1 MTKTDLIII
10 GAGPG
15 GYETAIEAAKAG
27 LSVILI
33 EAEHLGGTCLNEGCI
48 PTKSFAH
55 HADLISYNHETPNIA
70 LIIKRK
76 NEIVKQ
82 LAEGISSLIRT
93 PGISLIKG
101 NAYLKDEHCVRVGN
115 DEFQANNIILATGST
130 PKFLPIEG
138 AHSAGVI
145 TSTDILNIDSIPQR
159 LCIIGGGVVG
169 LEFAS
174 IFKKFGSEVTVVEF
188 CKEILS
194 NFDKDVAKRLRLSLK
209 KKGINILTD
218 SGVKHIETNEN
229 KITKVTYES
238 KGREYDINA
247 DVVLMAVGRT
257 PRMDVLKDC
266 TLDITTNKRGIEVDQ
281 NMQTSVPHI
290 YAIGDVN
297 GICQLAHVASY
308 QGRRALNHILGRTD
322 AIRFDI
328 IPSAVFTTP
337 QIASVGVR
345 EEDIKVSK
353 PKIYKA
359 FYGSNGRGLTM
370 NAEEGFIKII
380 CDNDDRIL
388 GVHIMGEQASELI
401 HEATILMNFGATIKQ
416 LRDIIHAHPTL
427 SELYKAAIR

>member
-82 LAEGISSLIRT
+82 LAEGISSLIKT

-101 NAYLKDEHCVRVGN
+101 NAYLKDKHCVRVGN

-188 CKEILS
+188 CKEILP
-194 NFDKDVAKRLRLSLK
+194 NFDKDLAKRLRLSLK

-266 TLDITTNKRGIEVDQ
+266 TLDIATNKRGIEVDQ

-345 EEDIKVSK
+345 EEDTKVSK

-416 LRDIIHAHPTL
+416 LRDFIHAHPTL